1 MTREK
6 KRRILKLQN
15 KGGSK
20 NEKDFMHV
28 ASVRALCVDAGG
40 CMAIPITSE
49 KNVDGYVDLNVYPE
63 IKEQKDR
70 IIESILQECESKGE
84 PLKDTNEYIGKP
96 DIGSYIFVDFSNK
109 ERSFSVALLFDIN
122 SSDLGDIRVFCKSS
136 ILETNPNLFDTIC
149 SIIFKTDRFHLYD
162 EEIEKVLEGKKEK
175 WNIRDIDIELSI
187 TEDEKSIQIIK

>member
-1 MTREK
+1 
-6 KRRILKLQN
+6 
-15 KGGSK
+15 
-20 NEKDFMHV
+20 
-28 ASVRALCVDAGG
+28 
-40 CMAIPITSE
+40 MAIPITSE

-96 DIGSYIFVDFSNK
+96 DIGSYIFVDFSDT
-109 ERSFSVALLFDIN
+109 ERNFSVTLSFDEN
-122 SSDLGDIRVFCKSS
+122 SSNLASVYVFCRYS

-149 SIIFKTDRFHLYD
+149 WIIFKTDRFHLYD
-162 EEIEKVLEGKKEK
+162 EEIEKVLEGNREE

-187 TEDEKSIQIIK
+187 TEDEKFIRIIK

>member
-1 MTREK
+1 MK
-6 KRRILKLQN
+6 KILCMLLAC
-15 KGGSK
+15 
-20 NEKDFMHV
+20 V
-28 ASVRALCVDAGG
+28 LCVSTRGG

-109 ERSFSVALLFDIN
+109 ERSCNTPYHPIGPIIN
-122 SSDLGDIRVFCKSS
+122 RP
-136 ILETNPNLFDTIC
+136 ILW
-149 SIIFKTDRFHLYD
+149 K
-162 EEIEKVLEGKKEK
+162 
-175 WNIRDIDIELSI
+175 
-187 TEDEKSIQIIK
+187 

>member
-1 MTREK
+1 MKIK
-6 KRRILKLQN
+6 KIICLLLAC
-15 KGGSK
+15 
-20 NEKDFMHV
+20 V
-28 ASVRALCVDAGG
+28 LCVSTLGG

-96 DIGSYIFVDFSNK
+96 DIGSYIFVDFSDT
-109 ERSFSVALLFDIN
+109 ERNFSVALLFDIN
-122 SSDLGDIRVFCKSS
+122 SSDLEDIRVFCKHS

-149 SIIFKTDRFHLYD
+149 WIIFKTDRFHLYD

-187 TEDEKSIQIIK
+187 TEDEKSIQIIR